1 MRNFSVAY
9 RSVISFGLIGMI
21 VLSLGL
27 FSMIQMANVHDKAVE
42 VDDIWLPGTVALAK
56 LNQHLQKTHSY
67 TQRLLLNNDNTSI
80 ADHSRQTLHEM
91 NLQLPALEKAYES
104 TIVSEED
111 AALFQEYTSVRIRY
125 YDMLTAVLENESQ
138 GQIDQAKA
146 IMAERMDSV
155 ANQLNTVV
163 DRLVALND
171 AGSTESVQEAASIYA
186 KSKAAII
193 SMIIFAGVLLFI
205 FAWLFTRSIT
215 KPLSLAVKVSETV
228 AAGDLTYKFTVEGK
242 DEPALLLKSLQTM
255 QKTLSET
262 VARIADSSTQ
272 LASAAE
278 ELSAVTEDANRGL
291 YQQNQE
297 IEQAATAVNEMTTAV
312 DSVARNAV
320 GTADSS
326 RACDQHAKDGQQQVN
341 DTVKSITML
350 VGNVNQTASRVTNL
364 AESTKS
370 ISKVLEVIRTI
381 AEQTNLLALNAA
393 IEAARAGEAGR
404 GFAVVADEVRA
415 LAHRTQQSTSEIEEM
430 VEAIQNDTS
439 QAVTAM
445 QSSNVQ
451 AEATLSLAQAAG
463 QALEKITTAV
473 TVISDS
479 NLVIASASE
488 EQAQVAREVDR
499 NLTNIRDL
507 SMQSAAGANQTS
519 AASQELSRLAIRM
532 NELVTRFV
540 I

>member
-9 RSVISFGLIGMI
+9 RSIISFGLIGLV

-27 FSMIQMANVHDKAVE
+27 FSMAQMSNVRDKAAE
-42 VDDIWLPGTVALAK
+42 VDGIWLPGTIALAK
-56 LNQHLQKTHSY
+56 LNQHIQKTRSY
-67 TQRLLLNNDNTSI
+67 TLRLLLNNDTPSI
-80 ADHSRQTLHEM
+80 AENSRQMLHEM
-91 NLQLPALEKAYES
+91 NLQLPVLEKAYES
-104 TIVSEED
+104 TIANKED
-111 AALFQEYTSVRIRY
+111 AALFQEYKNVRTRY
-125 YDMLTAVLENESQ
+125 YDILTAVLEKESR

-146 IMAERMDSV
+146 IMAERMDNV
-155 ANQLNTVV
+155 ANQLNTAV

-171 AGSTESVQEAASIYA
+171 AGSTESVKEAALIYA

-193 SMIIFAGVLLFI
+193 STIIFAGVLLFI
-205 FAWLFTRSIT
+205 FSWLFTRSIT

-255 QKTLSET
+255 QKSLSET

-278 ELSAVTEDANRGL
+278 ELSAVTEDSNRGL
-291 YQQNQE
+291 HLQNQE

-320 GTADSS
+320 ETADSS
-326 RACDQHAKDGQQQVN
+326 RACDRHAKNGQQQVN
-341 DTVKSITML
+341 DTVESITML
-350 VGNVNQTASRVTNL
+350 VGNVGQTANRVTNL

-370 ISKVLEVIRTI
+370 ISKVLDVIRTI

-415 LAHRTQQSTSEIEEM
+415 LAHRTQQSTSEIEGM
-430 VEAIQNDTS
+430 VVAIQSDTS

-445 QSSNVQ
+445 QSSNAQ

-473 TVISDS
+473 NVISES

-507 SMQSAAGANQTS
+507 STQSAAGSNQTS
-519 AASQELSRLAIRM
+519 AASQELSRLAISM